1 MLHELCD
8 FDGVV
13 VFMIAMYGETD
24 RTDKSS
30 VFAVTIDAD
39 EGRVLL
45 VRVAGVGLDELV
57 ELA

>member
-1 MLHELCD
+1 
-8 FDGVV
+8 
-13 VFMIAMYGETD
+13 MIAMYGETD